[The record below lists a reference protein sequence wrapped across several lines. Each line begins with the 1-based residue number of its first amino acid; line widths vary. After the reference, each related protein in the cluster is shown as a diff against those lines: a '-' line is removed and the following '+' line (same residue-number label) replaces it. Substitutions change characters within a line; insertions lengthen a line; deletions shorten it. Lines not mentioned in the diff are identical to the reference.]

1 MYMGKSVLITE
12 NQKKLLL
19 IESFGDNFL
28 DMVKKNYEFTKKIL
42 DESSSQIGMNLQ
54 FMVTWGAS
62 IGGFMSP
69 INEFLSSGDLNI
81 SSMDMSLILTGIIAT
96 HYLDNSE
103 KINKI
108 TSIIK
113 EKGLMKVFLKG
124 LKKSEELKKVF
135 FDFISS
141 LNITLHKVTNMLS
154 YTFIIPLLPSFYQ
167 MATNLTINPN
177 DVKQISLRLSSFGLL
192 TISGIIMKEIVQK
205 IIDRFNSK

>member
-19 IESFGDNFL
+19 IESFGENFL
-28 DMVKKNYEFTKKIL
+28 EVIKKNYEFTKKVL

-54 FMVTWGAS
+54 FMFTWGAS

-69 INEFLSSGDLNI
+69 INEFLTAGNVNV

-96 HYLDNSE
+96 HYLDNSK

-108 TSIIK
+108 ISVIQ
-113 EKGLMKVFLKG
+113 EKGLMEVFLKG
-124 LKKSEELKKVF
+124 LKKSDELKKSF
-135 FDFISS
+135 FDFIGS

-154 YTFIIPLLPSFYQ
+154 YTFIIPLIPTFYQ
-167 MATNLTINPN
+167 MAINMSIS
-177 DVKQISLRLSSFGLL
+177 DEDIKQISLRLSSFGLL
-192 TISGIIMKEIVQK
+192 TISGIIIKEIIKK
-205 IIDRFNSK
+205 IINRFNSK